1 MSYLPQFKIGDCQC
15 GCGGK
20 DVEGRKVGKVFMCMQ
35 SYNNMKV
42 EEQVKKANRR
52 NAARNAGNK
61 LRRENIIGSQYT
73 EEYEASERQA
83 LIHDL
88 DFVVSRIC
96 RMMGSDKTGVCQCY
110 TCPTKKHWTLMQA
123 GHYIGRAN
131 TQIRFDLKWNLRPQ
145 CPTCNEAKH
154 GNLEVFTE
162 RLEQE
167 EKGITEQ
174 LCELSREPYKW
185 GRDELKQ
192 LLFDLRKKL
201 KIIETKFNTTYIN

>member
-1 MSYLPQFKIGDCQC
+1 MSYLPATKFGVCSV
-15 GCGGK
+15 CGGK
-20 DVEGRKVGKVFMCMQ
+20 EQEVVKVKKDLFCLQ
-35 SYNNMKV
+35 CRNAQKT
-42 EEQVKKANRR
+42 EEQIKKSNRR
-52 NAARNAGNK
+52 NAARNLGNK
-61 LRRENIIGSQYT
+61 IRRENILGSQYT

-96 RMMGSDKTGVCQCY
+96 RMMGSDEAGLCQCY

-123 GHYIGRAN
+123 GHYIVRAN

-174 LCELSREPYKW
+174 LRELSREPYKW

-201 KIIETKFNTTYIN
+201 KIIETKFNTTHIN